1 MEYQTN
7 RDGWVLV
14 GTYVAAVVW
23 GVGIG
28 VGWWVGSGI
37 ERHGASE
44 FIGGVGT

>member
-28 VGWWVGSGI
+28 VGGWVRGLNGRGRRSL
-37 ERHGASE
+37 
-44 FIGGVGT
+44 